1 MLNTIIH
8 ILTIVVA
15 YLLGSIPFG
24 LIVARLFGVS
34 DIREHGSGNIGAT
47 NVSRLLGF
55 KAAVWVYLGDIG
67 KGLLAVMIARF
78 VVGRFGSPLT
88 SPELFLAITALAAV
102 LGHMFSIFCGFK
114 GGKGVNTALGGLLAL
129 IPYEALMAFA
139 VFLIVVLLSRFI
151 SLGSLVAGI
160 ALFAIVAIEYLV
172 LKTGVSSV
180 YFWLSAVLAL
190 LIVIAHRSNIAR
202 LIKGTENRLN
212 LRSKK
217 EGATPHV

>member
-1 MLNTIIH
+1 MIDIIIH

-47 NVSRLLGF
+47 NVSRVLGF

-67 KGLLAVMIARF
+67 KGLVSVLIARM
-78 VVGRFGSPLT
+78 VVNNFGWPFASA
-88 SPELFLAITALAAV
+88 ELFYSIAALAAV
-102 LGHMFSIFCGFK
+102 LGHMFSIFCRFK

-129 IPYEALMAFA
+129 IPYEALMAFV

-151 SLGSLVAGI
+151 SLGSLIAGLS
-160 ALFAIVAIEYLV
+160 LFAIVAVEYLI
-172 LKTGVSSV
+172 LKTGIAPT
-180 YFWLSAVLAL
+180 YFWLTAVLAL
-190 LIVIAHRSNIAR
+190 LIIVAHRSNIAR
-202 LIKGTENRLN
+202 LIKGTENRVSLK
-212 LRSKK
+212 SK
-217 EGATPHV
+217 ESGVSPHA